1 MRALEITV
9 GVIYIAILCISC
21 PAYARIVYVFI
32 SNPRY
37 RKLECYQL
45 MIQIGVVQLLTA
57 LSPFDFGLKLIIGTE
72 PLPVVSDI
80 VMKLMT
86 ICIKTETLQS
96 LALALNRLK
105 IMCNLKYPKFIH
117 SIILATIY
125 VYALASFGFVMSPLA
140 DIYVPPGEFMLSY
153 NLSLPY
159 TIPFIR
165 VTSITTLVALGT
177 TFFIYVLLIGYL
189 IWLKLENGRIIH
201 FHQEKKI
208 LLYAGVRFIAGSS
221 LILLFHFVSLPRNAL
236 IGISITTSYIVN
248 NLVLP
253 VLLYMTLYKSLRK
266 EVVTVEIASRSSK
279 TTQVLT
285 QVQSLQ

>member
-32 SNPRY
+32 SNP
-37 RKLECYQL
+37 
-45 MIQIGVVQLLTA
+45 
-57 LSPFDFGLKLIIGTE
+57 
-72 PLPVVSDI
+72 
-80 VMKLMT
+80 
-86 ICIKTETLQS
+86 
-96 LALALNRLK
+96 RLK